1 VPLPPFSSEQARY
14 KGLKKALAVYR
25 LAFGQP
31 RQEDLVGYLVDLA
44 RSGTNIGQLDLS
56 PPKTLGV
63 SGT

>member
-1 VPLPPFSSEQARY
+1 MPLPPFSSEQARY

-44 RSGTNIGQLDLS
+44 RSGTAVGQLDLS
-56 PPKTLGV
+56 PPATWEALG
-63 SGT
+63 T